1 MYSVLMPVDSN
12 EQRARAQADYVVDLP
27 DAADSVEVL
36 LLYVFTEDD
45 ETPSTQR
52 DVTRVASIR
61 RARERLQEHDVEA
74 EIREDSVEAVE
85 SILRQAREN
94 DVDEIVLG
102 GRKRSPA
109 GKALFGSVTQSVIL
123 EADRPVVVT
132 GSHAE

>member
-61 RARERLQEHDVEA
+61 RAQERLQEHDVEA

-94 DVDEIVLG
+94 DVDAIVLG

-123 EADRPVVVT
+123 STDRPVVVT

>member
-27 DAADSVEVL
+27 HVEVL

-61 RARERLQEHDVEA
+61 RAQERLQEHDVEA

-94 DVDEIVLG
+94 DVDAIVLG

-123 EADRPVVVT
+123 STDRPVVVT

>member
-27 DAADSVEVL
+27 DAADSVEVI

-45 ETPSTQR
+45 KTPSPQR
-52 DVTRVASIR
+52 DVTRIASIR
-61 RARERLQEHDVEA
+61 RARERLREHDVEVQ
-74 EIREDSVEAVE
+74 IREDSVEAVE
-85 SILRQAREN
+85 SILRQAREH
-94 DVDEIVLG
+94 DVDAIVLG

-123 EADRPVVVT
+123 GTNLPVVVT
-132 GSHAE
+132 GSHAD